1 MKFYP
6 SKIMNFSLIGSDA
19 ETLDRLQRRTEV
31 SESLTSQY
39 TDKTFRGWVKGNK
52 FRLISSAI
60 GKGAFCVMTGEVND
74 QKGYVNVSIH
84 KAFKVLL
91 SILLCFPVVGILIA
105 ILTGAETFH
114 PVFIVVV
121 IGQVIFLRYVIIEIA
136 FRVLSKQSLQRL
148 RDVLD
153 VEWKS
158 E

>member
-1 MKFYP
+1 MKFFP
-6 SKIMNFSLIGSDA
+6 SKNIEFSLIGSYT
-19 ETLDRLQRRTEV
+19 ETLERLQRRTEK

-39 TDKTFRGWVKGNK
+39 TDKTFRGWIRGNK

-60 GKGAFCVMTGEVND
+60 GKGAFCMMAGEVND
-74 QKGYVNVSIH
+74 QKGHVTVTIH

-91 SILLCFPVVGILIA
+91 SILLCFPVVGIIIA
-105 ILTGAETFH
+105 ILTGTETFH
-114 PVFIVVV
+114 SIFIVVV

-153 VEWKS
+153 VEWDN
-158 E
+158 